1 MVLPHSVKDH
11 TTGIGKDLT
20 FTSILG
26 IKKNTFLTQEV
37 VFIGENYSAKMAVS
51 SVVKTNFLKGEVDFS
66 LWRRE
71 LETTREK
78 IIPPA
83 MRCIKKDRVVGVL
96 WINKINLQVIFCKS
110 DSFPI
115 ESMIDLHFTVLE
127 SPSIP

>member
-1 MVLPHSVKDH
+1 
-11 TTGIGKDLT
+11 
-20 FTSILG
+20 
-26 IKKNTFLTQEV
+26 
-37 VFIGENYSAKMAVS
+37 MAVS

-96 WINKINLQVIFCKS
+96 WIKKINLQVIFCNLTLFLLKVRL
-110 DSFPI
+110 I
-115 ESMIDLHFTVLE
+115 YI
-127 SPSIP
+127 SPFLRALLSRKKKDKKPKLKKVKTKKVFLRTNHIKMYLISRS

>member
-1 MVLPHSVKDH
+1 M
-11 TTGIGKDLT
+11 
-20 FTSILG
+20 
-26 IKKNTFLTQEV
+26 
-37 VFIGENYSAKMAVS
+37 FIGENYSAKMAVS

-66 LWRRE
+66 LWGRE

-96 WINKINLQVIFCKS
+96 WIKKINLQVIFCKS

-115 ESMIDLHFTVLE
+115 ESTFDLHFTVLE

>member
-1 MVLPHSVKDH
+1 
-11 TTGIGKDLT
+11 
-20 FTSILG
+20 
-26 IKKNTFLTQEV
+26 
-37 VFIGENYSAKMAVS
+37 MAVS

-96 WINKINLQVIFCKS
+96 WIKKLISRSYSVNLTLFLLKVRLIYISPFLRALLSRKKRQKTEVKKGQNKKSIFKN
-110 DSFPI
+110 
-115 ESMIDLHFTVLE
+115 
-127 SPSIP
+127 

>member
-1 MVLPHSVKDH
+1 M
-11 TTGIGKDLT
+11 
-20 FTSILG
+20 
-26 IKKNTFLTQEV
+26 
-37 VFIGENYSAKMAVS
+37 FIGENYSAKMAVS
-51 SVVKTNFLKGEVDFS
+51 FVVKTNFLKGEVDFS

-96 WINKINLQVIFCKS
+96 WIKKINLQVIFCKS

-115 ESMIDLHFTVLE
+115 ESMFDLHFTVLE

>member
-1 MVLPHSVKDH
+1 
-11 TTGIGKDLT
+11 
-20 FTSILG
+20 
-26 IKKNTFLTQEV
+26 
-37 VFIGENYSAKMAVS
+37 MAVS
-51 SVVKTNFLKGEVDFS
+51 FVVKTNFLKGEVDFS

-96 WINKINLQVIFCKS
+96 WIKKINLQVIFCKS

-115 ESMIDLHFTVLE
+115 ESMFDLHFTVLE

>member
-1 MVLPHSVKDH
+1 MPHSVKDH
-11 TTGIGKDLT
+11 TTGIA
-20 FTSILG
+20 SILG

-51 SVVKTNFLKGEVDFS
+51 SVVKTNFFKGEVDFS

-83 MRCIKKDRVVGVL
+83 MRCIKKDRVVGAL
-96 WINKINLQVIFCKS
+96 WIKKLISRSYSVNLTLFLLKVRLIY
-110 DSFPI
+110 I
-115 ESMIDLHFTVLE
+115 
-127 SPSIP
+127 SPFLRALLSRKKKTKNRS

>member
-1 MVLPHSVKDH
+1 MPHSVKDH

-83 MRCIKKDRVVGVL
+83 MRCIKKDRVVMDKK
-96 WINKINLQVIFCKS
+96 N
-110 DSFPI
+110 
-115 ESMIDLHFTVLE
+115 
-127 SPSIP
+127 